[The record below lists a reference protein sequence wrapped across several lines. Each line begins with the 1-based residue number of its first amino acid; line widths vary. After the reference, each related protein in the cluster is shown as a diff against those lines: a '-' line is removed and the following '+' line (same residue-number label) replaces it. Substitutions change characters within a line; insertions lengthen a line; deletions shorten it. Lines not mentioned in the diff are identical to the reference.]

1 MTYGVKAIHIISIG
15 NADQRLYEEIIL
27 RVEANSY
34 DEAYSKAAAHLMNSV
49 LDHTNPEGQQVRTVQ
64 ITAIDCFLAP
74 DPEGDVQEVFSSIF
88 SNTTPLSDAD
98 FRNLLLSGC
107 SE

>member
-27 RVEANSY
+27 RVETNSY

-49 LDHTNPEGQQVRTVQ
+49 LDHTNPEGQQVRAFNAHPILESQDGLFRQGAVADLAQYSKLTDTIYQ
-64 ITAIDCFLAP
+64 ITN
-74 DPEGDVQEVFSSIF
+74 Q
-88 SNTTPLSDAD
+88 
-98 FRNLLLSGC
+98 
-107 SE
+107 